1 MIQLQN
7 NNIFDFYVLT
17 PIVLTIGGVEYNIEL
32 SLFGNFQ
39 TLDSVPFVP
48 VPNKFLI
55 EKITRIG
62 CEVTDDKTF
71 ELVNKFTSQ
80 FFKNNPERFKK
91 LASEELNAFGYLCVR
106 TDLTNQRIKSKI

>member
-1 MIQLQN
+1 MSN
-7 NNIFDFYVLT
+7 NYKPFDFYVIT

-39 TLDSVPFVP
+39 TLDGVPFVP
-48 VPNKFLI
+48 VPNKFLV

-62 CEVTDDKTF
+62 HEITDGKTF

-80 FFKNNPERFKK
+80 FFKNNPKKFKK
-91 LASEELNAFGYLCVR
+91 LALEELNAFGYLCVR
-106 TDLTNQRIKSKI
+106 TDLTNPRIKSKV